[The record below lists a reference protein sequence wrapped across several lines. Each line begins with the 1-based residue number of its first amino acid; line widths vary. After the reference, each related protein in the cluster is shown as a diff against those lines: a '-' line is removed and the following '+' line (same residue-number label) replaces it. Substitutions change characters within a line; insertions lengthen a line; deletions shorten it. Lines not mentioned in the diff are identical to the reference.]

1 MGIGPTHGSHWGSPP
16 FEREGGVVLGHLII
30 SPNSDQDD
38 TIILIRGLSKS
49 QIGAL

>member
-1 MGIGPTHGSHWGSPP
+1 MGVGPTHGSHQGSPP

-30 SPNSDQDD
+30 SPDPDHDD
-38 TIILIRGLSKS
+38 AIILIRALSES